1 MKENLRWKKKR
12 KLNSEMRHL
21 CFVVAFLGS
30 SLPSVK
36 KEGRSSAVVGLCANL
51 QQLPQHRKLAA
62 RMQAHEVTAKQ
73 KKKCENK
80 KKPGCVSEKSSAHI
94 RTFKTILSF
103 FFKKAQQ
110 AYLVCVH
117 VRNLKF
123 N

>member
-1 MKENLRWKKKR
+1 MEKKKKTQQR
-12 KLNSEMRHL
+12 NETFMLRG
-21 CFVVAFLGS
+21 CILG
-30 SLPSVK
+30 L
-36 KEGRSSAVVGLCANL
+36 
-51 QQLPQHRKLAA
+51 KLAVGKKGGQKFCCCRVVCKPATTSAASKIGCKNASA
-62 RMQAHEVTAKQ
+62 RSHSEAK

>member
-73 KKKCENK
+73 KKKNVKIK
-80 KKPGCVSEKSSAHI
+80 KSQGVCQRRVVRIYALSK
-94 RTFKTILSF
+94 LSF
-103 FFKKAQQ
+103 LFS
-110 AYLVCVH
+110 
-117 VRNLKF
+117 LKRH
-123 N
+123 NKRT